1 MRLFA
6 NAALK
11 QNTKDENNRCRHD
24 NEFKMRNI
32 PESIADDI
40 KPYETI
46 PGPKGIF
53 GIGTFYYYFPIVG
66 MQIISMS
73 GNE

>member
-6 NAALK
+6 NAALNE
-11 QNTKDENNRCRHD
+11 NTKDENNRCHD

-32 PESIADDI
+32 PESIVDDV
-40 KPYETI
+40 KKYENI

-53 GIGTFYYYFPIVG
+53 GIGTFYHYFPVIG
-66 MQIISMS
+66 M
-73 GNE
+73 